1 MKPKLALLLAL
12 LANSIFAQKTCNE
25 MYFQKFTRQQLEQD
39 VDFIKEKIINAHVN
53 PFTEISESEFEEI
66 FKHPQGFKRWNDSKD
81 FYFLAKPLIVTL
93 NDEHS
98 SMSDYCVT
106 DSIKKYESTSVKI

>member
-53 PFTEISESEFEEI
+53 PFTKISESEFEKKYSNI
-66 FKHPQGFKRWNDSKD
+66 RKALKDGMTQKD

-106 DSIKKYESTSVKI
+106 DSIKKV